1 MMDWAERAAKQV
13 LQEAEYPREDNVVT
27 FMNLSLFWYA
37 QGMWR
42 RSYMHKGMCQLG
54 AKVRAHEN

>member
-42 RSYMHKGMCQLG
+42 RSYMHKGMC
-54 AKVRAHEN
+54 